1 MLLAGIETRWHAAL
15 NGGTSLTGNSFG
27 SWCATT
33 YDRHITAVTVT
44 VKMPAGYDTD
54 HNDWWWAIYEEDGKV
69 AQMSG
74 KVQVCIACHQPAAA
88 MDYVFSQKVME
99 EIHK

>member
-33 YDRHITAVTVT
+33 YDRHI
-44 VKMPAGYDTD
+44 PADPKGAKG
-54 HNDWWWAIYEEDGKV
+54 NIKNGEE
-69 AQMSG
+69 
-74 KVQVCIACHQPAAA
+74 
-88 MDYVFSQKVME
+88 
-99 EIHK
+99 